1 MAYTLQCISICMF
14 LHKFENILHSHAFIF
29 IVQLSETEFLFY
41 GIWDGKIVYFSTR
54 CRVRTSTN
62 INFLQL

>member
-1 MAYTLQCISICMF
+1 MF